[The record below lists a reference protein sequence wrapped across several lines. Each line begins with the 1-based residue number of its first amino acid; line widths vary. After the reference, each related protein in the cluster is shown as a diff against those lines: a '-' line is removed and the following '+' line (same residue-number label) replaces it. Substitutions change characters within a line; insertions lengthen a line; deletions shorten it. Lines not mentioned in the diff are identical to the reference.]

1 METVTSCPECEGSV
15 VLTERPQVS
24 EIVECSECS
33 VELEII
39 TADPITL
46 ALAPEVEED
55 WGE

>member
-1 METVTSCPECEGSV
+1 M
-15 VLTERPQVS
+15 LTERPQVS

-33 VELEII
+33 VELEVL
-39 TADPITL
+39 AAEPLTL